1 MAIQS
6 EINTKIKCHSYLN
19 KQNDMNIHVHIDK
32 KKKQFLTSKNFKKN
46 PPKQCFSGS
55 PPNSYVKTI

>member
-19 KQNDMNIHVHIDK
+19 KQNDMNIHVNIDK
-32 KKKQFLTSKNFKKN
+32 KKKAILDFQKLKKTHL
-46 PPKQCFSGS
+46 
-55 PPNSYVKTI
+55 NSVLAEVHQIVM

>member
-32 KKKQFLTSKNFKKN
+32 KKAILDFQKLKK
-46 PPKQCFSGS
+46 KTHL
-55 PPNSYVKTI
+55 NSVLAEVHQIVM

>member
-32 KKKQFLTSKNFKKN
+32 KKAILDFQKLKKN